1 MTKQETKTKKKRS
14 TNKVEEVDNRT
25 PIAMALDENVM
36 LWEKEYGK
44 IFKTVIEDDI
54 YIWRKLKRT
63 EYKEITRLVSDMY
76 PDDTQA
82 QNWLR
87 QEEITNTVL
96 LYPFDA
102 EEAIEEAAGIC
113 VVISQDC
120 LVRSGFGA
128 ISTQYNENLR

>member
-1 MTKQETKTKKKRS
+1 MTQKKTKKERKIDTS
-14 TNKVEEVDNRT
+14 MEMSLDDNL
-25 PIAMALDENVM
+25 IM
-36 LWEKEYGK
+36 WKKEYGS

-54 YIWRKLKRT
+54 YVWRKLKRT
-63 EYKEITRLVSDMY
+63 EYKEITKMVSEEY
-76 PDDTQA
+76 KEDTQA

-87 QEEITNTVL
+87 QEEITKTVL

-102 EEAIEEAAGIC
+102 EEAIEEAAGIS

-128 ISTQYNENLR
+128 ISTQA